1 MSAKRRVTLA
11 TGTDRRPGRVR
22 RGSGQRR
29 HVRGVR
35 GARARV
41 VPIVVALVMAML
53 SSVIAELDATLSVAH
68 FVALLSLAPVVWL
81 LGRHK
86 P

>member
-1 MSAKRRVTLA
+1 M
-11 TGTDRRPGRVR
+11 
-22 RGSGQRR
+22 
-29 HVRGVR
+29 
-35 GARARV
+35 
-41 VPIVVALVMAML
+41 PIVVALVMAML